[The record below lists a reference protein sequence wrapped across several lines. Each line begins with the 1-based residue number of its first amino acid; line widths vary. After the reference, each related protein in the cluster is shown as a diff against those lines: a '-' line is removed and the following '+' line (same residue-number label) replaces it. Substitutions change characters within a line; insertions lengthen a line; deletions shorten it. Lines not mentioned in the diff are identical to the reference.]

1 MGGGLCEHFEP
12 WTRGETRCI
21 FHQSF
26 ARHFRPAHVWGGIEP
41 HLLGREGQR
50 WRGGEA
56 PLEPRCPTGPQ
67 LRQPLAAGGS
77 TRHTLSG
84 VSRRHP
90 RLGLVRQLPPP
101 VWFHP
106 RLLAAVFAPRH
117 LSLSLSRSTCLP
129 RWATLL
135 RPTTPRCAST
145 SLYLD
150 LQPRRSPAHNSCRR
164 PHRAA
169 ASAHSP
175 TPRAKRRQG
184 PTPPPPRHDSR
195 QHQCLLQPPSL
206 LLGGWHVWC
215 LGA

>member
-1 MGGGLCEHFEP
+1 VYLSPKLRTTLSASTCVGWNRTAPLG
-12 WTRGETRCI
+12 
-21 FHQSF
+21 
-26 ARHFRPAHVWGGIEP
+26 ARRPAVA
-41 HLLGREGQR
+41 
-50 WRGGEA
+50 WRGS
-56 PLEPRCPTGPQ
+56 
-67 LRQPLAAGGS
+67 AAGA
-77 TRHTLSG
+77 TLPHRPTAASAACCWRLDAPHAER
-84 VSRRHP
+84 SLAPPPAPWP
-90 RLGLVRQLPPP
+90 RPTAAATGLVSPPS
-101 VWFHP
+101 P
-106 RLLAAVFAPRH
+106 RRRLRPSPS

-175 TPRAKRRQG
+175 NPRAKRRQG